1 MAANA
6 GQPFNQEGCVMTLEE
21 LSNNLTYWF
30 SDGLDKLIEGT
41 FLQLTIGQAV
51 FTVFFVTVCVPYMG
65 FILWQAFKDLFMD

>member
-41 FLQLTIGQAV
+41 ILQLIIGQSVYSIFCYCPCAV
-51 FTVFFVTVCVPYMG
+51 YG
-65 FILWQAFKDLFMD
+65 LN